1 MPAVRRSHRLAIL
14 ACAGAA
20 LALAAGCVAPRG
32 RGTSRAHSAP
42 ACDRADQDTSHYLHV
57 PLYRACAVYVQA
69 RPISTDLRPDFVPT
83 QRGRTCYSAVI
94 EVAIDT
100 RGLPEVGTARVVRT
114 NDARYAQ
121 AVLAAVPNVSFEPA
135 VLGGRRVRQIVQLR
149 QSLVVRRRRRTD
161 GPSGPDLP
169 MPSAP
174 MPC

>member
-1 MPAVRRSHRLAIL
+1 MPAVRRSHRLAVL

-20 LALAAGCVAPRG
+20 IAFAAGCAALHG
-32 RGTSRAHSAP
+32 RGTDDAP
-42 ACDRADQDTSHYLHV
+42 GAPPCDRADQDTSHYLHI

-83 QRGRTCYSAVI
+83 PGGRTCYAAVI

-100 RGLPEVGTARVVRT
+100 RGLPEVGTARVLRT

-121 AVLAAVPNVSFEPA
+121 AALAAVPNVSFEPA

>member
-1 MPAVRRSHRLAIL
+1 MPAVRRSHRLAVL
-14 ACAGAA
+14 ACAGVA
-20 LALAAGCVAPRG
+20 LALGAGCASRRG
-32 RGTSRAHSAP
+32 RGTSGSRSAP
-42 ACDRADQDTSHYLHV
+42 VCDRADQDTSHYLHV

-69 RPISTDLRPDFVPT
+69 RPISTDLRPDFAPT
-83 QRGRTCYSAVI
+83 QRGRTCYAAVI
-94 EVAIDT
+94 EVAIDA

-135 VLGGRRVRQIVQLR
+135 VLGGRRVRQIVELR